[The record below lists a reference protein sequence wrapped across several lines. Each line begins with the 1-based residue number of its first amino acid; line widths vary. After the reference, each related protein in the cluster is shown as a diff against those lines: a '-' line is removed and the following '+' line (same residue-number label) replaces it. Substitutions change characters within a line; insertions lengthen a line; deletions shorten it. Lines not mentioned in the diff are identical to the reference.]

1 MTIKPAGQIL
11 TEEIDSVVAELKS
24 CVTPI
29 FDVNDKGEAELLG
42 SGVLIAVGGGT
53 FLCTAKHVIDGNA
66 TSTLYLDG
74 PTKMEALEGDFYST
88 AEHDI
93 AVVKLSAEQ
102 VTLLQKYSPLA
113 EEHIGG
119 PVDITNSKYAAL
131 VGFPETKNRK
141 VYKKNEIAGLIYSI
155 GGTVKEATL
164 AKVRVVFDTK
174 RNIDAET
181 RKSVRA
187 PDPHGMSGGAMFG
200 VAVNSATVEGKPK
213 PKLIGIM
220 TDWLRAEKE
229 IFGSSS
235 AIALAIVK
243 EAWGTELPQRLQS
256 KDIKVRVAITRAAG
270 ATEVTFYP

>member
-1 MTIKPAGQIL
+1 MTIKLAGQIL

-29 FDVNDKGEAELLG
+29 FDVNEKGEAELLG
-42 SGVLIAVGGGT
+42 SGVLIAVGGST

-74 PTKMEALEGDFYST
+74 PTKMEVLEGDFYST

-93 AVVKLSAEQ
+93 AVMKLSAEQ

-119 PVDITNSKYAAL
+119 PANITSSKYAAL
-131 VGFPETKNRK
+131 VGFPATKNRK
-141 VYKKNEIAGLIYSI
+141 VYKQNKIAGLIYSV
-155 GGTVKEATL
+155 GGTVKEATI
-164 AKVRVVFDTK
+164 AKVRVAFSIK
-174 RNIDAET
+174 RNIDAKT
-181 RKSVRA
+181 RMTVRA

-200 VAVNSATVEGKPK
+200 VAVNAATLEGKPA

-220 TDWLRAEKE
+220 TDWHATENE
-229 IFGSSS
+229 IFGASI

-243 EAWGTELPQRLQS
+243 EAWGIDLPPRLQS
-256 KDIKVRVAITRAAG
+256 NDIKIRVAIIRPAK
-270 ATEVTFYP
+270 E